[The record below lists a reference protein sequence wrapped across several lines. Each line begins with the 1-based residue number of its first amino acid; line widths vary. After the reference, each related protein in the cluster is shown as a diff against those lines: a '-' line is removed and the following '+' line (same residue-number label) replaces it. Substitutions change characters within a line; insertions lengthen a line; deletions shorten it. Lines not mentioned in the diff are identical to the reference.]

1 MKQGGPCR
9 SPWGNAWSRL
19 QRWPAKL
26 AWDHV
31 TAARLGASSTPR
43 QTPER
48 QCSHRAWTTRP
59 QQVCLMTSI
68 TAATTLQ
75 ASKGLTC
82 GPEALGRA
90 SPQPSPWSTTQLCLK
105 RPAEEVTRRWDRKH
119 WGPSRH
125 GWGFIIGL
133 LYQNPKSEVVK
144 GSHLVQKPFLNSY
157 LNSFSSHLCIFLP

>member
-1 MKQGGPCR
+1 MRGLGSSDDQQSWPETTSLLQGWGHPQLPGRHLSASVHTEPGPR
-9 SPWGNAWSRL
+9 ALSKSAL
-19 QRWPAKL
+19 WPASPLQPHCRPAKD
-26 AWDHV
+26 WHV
-31 TAARLGASSTPR
+31 DGA
-43 QTPER
+43 
-48 QCSHRAWTTRP
+48 
-59 QQVCLMTSI
+59 
-68 TAATTLQ
+68 
-75 ASKGLTC
+75 
-82 GPEALGRA
+82 EALGRA

-119 WGPSRH
+119 RGPSRH